1 VPIFDPTYDPDS
13 YSVLTIR
20 TVGRYVRGRS
30 GITDADVDAWAAA
43 LEARGAE
50 DDYLFSIN
58 RYCFLGVAE

>member
-1 VPIFDPTYDPDS
+1 M
-13 YSVLTIR
+13 LE
-20 TVGRYVRGRS
+20 
-30 GITDADVDAWAAA
+30 DVDAWAAD